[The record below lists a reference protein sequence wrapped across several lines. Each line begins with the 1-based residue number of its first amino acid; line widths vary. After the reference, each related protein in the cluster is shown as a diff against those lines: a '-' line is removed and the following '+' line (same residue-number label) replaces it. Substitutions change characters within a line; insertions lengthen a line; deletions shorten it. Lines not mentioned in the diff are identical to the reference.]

1 MRSLYVVRVY
11 TQMYF
16 MSHQPQI
23 EQQITFFYTHDL
35 NASTEFYEQKLGL
48 ELWLDQGTCRIYSVT
63 GSGYLGFCQ
72 ASETSILSPENQS
85 SVIFTLVTQQVD
97 EWFKYL
103 QERGVKF
110 EKPPTM
116 NKKYNI
122 YHCFLRDPS
131 GYLIEIQSFE
141 TNDEKRHNT

>member
-1 MRSLYVVRVY
+1 
-11 TQMYF
+11 

-23 EQQITFFYTHDL
+23 DQQVTFFYTHDL
-35 NASTEFYEQKLGL
+35 NVSTEFYEQKLGL

-63 GSGYLGFCQ
+63 GSGYLGLCQ
-72 ASETSILSPENQS
+72 TSETSIPSTENQS
-85 SVIFTLVTQQVD
+85 GVIFTLVTQQVD
-97 EWFKYL
+97 EWFEYL

-110 EKPPTM
+110 EKPPTL

-131 GYLIEIQSFE
+131 GYLIEIQRFE
-141 TNDEKRHNT
+141 TNNEKRHNMSYV